1 MTLVANFTQ
10 DRIMVAN
17 ERPFKTPSSA
27 IVLRHTKVVQR
38 GTSNA
43 EVAGSR
49 RIEIETDRID
59 ETVLALPYLSFHEK
73 RRLGIPSDAFF
84 IHT

>member
-1 MTLVANFTQ
+1 VTLVANFTQ

-27 IVLRHTKVVQR
+27 IALRHTKAVQR

-43 EVAGSR
+43 EVTGSP
-49 RIEIETDRID
+49 RIDIETDRID
-59 ETVLALPYLSFHEK
+59 ETVLALPYLTFHEK